1 MSEKKRIIRFI
12 TYYKL
17 QKNNHK
23 GKLKELI
30 CEACGYKGGTF
41 DYKIEHQNYKNL
53 ELTAIE
59 KIIQDHKDGK
69 IKVL

>member
-1 MSEKKRIIRFI
+1 MKKKRIIRFI

-17 QKNNHK
+17 QKVRHR
-23 GKLKELI
+23 GKLRELI
-30 CEACGYKGGTF
+30 CEACEYKGGTF
-41 DYKIEHQNYKNL
+41 DYKIENRNYSDL

-69 IKVL
+69 IEVL